1 MDSRERIQE
10 IKKRKEERDNA
21 LKKKLLFL
29 KRGLVILAGL
39 AVIALIVFGIK
50 SCASSVSMKKAERE
64 AAEKAKIEAQQA
76 AEEAAKTQ
84 TTVAINAGV
93 NQDFYKNSAF
103 VGNSFADGMEIYNLI
118 DGADFFAR
126 VGLSVEDAEKLSTT
140 TGKVS
145 VIDELDRDKKYS
157 KVFFMFGENELG
169 WLDES
174 VFIEK
179 YEKLIEKAKRYQPN
193 ADIYLLAITPVTE
206 AVSKKGEDGATNEN
220 VARFN
225 KLIKQVAQDENVNFA
240 DIYSAVVNDKGCLPE
255 DAASDGVHFNK
266 EYYKKC
272 LIYIQEEF
280 KEE

>member
-1 MDSRERIQE
+1 MDLRERVEEIQ
-10 IKKRKEERDNA
+10 KRKEERENA
-21 LKKKLLFL
+21 LKQKILYL

-39 AVIALIVFGIK
+39 AVIALIIFGIK
-50 SCASSVSMKKAERE
+50 SCASSVSARRAEKE
-64 AAEKAKIEAQQA
+64 AAEKARIEAQQA

-84 TTVAINAGV
+84 NTVAVNGGV
-93 NQDFYKNSAF
+93 DQEFYKNSAF
-103 VGNSFADGMEIYNLI
+103 VGNSFADGMEIYNLV

-157 KVFFMFGENELG
+157 KIFFMFGENELG

-174 VFIEK
+174 VFISK
-179 YEKLIEKAKRYQPN
+179 YEALINKAKKYQPD

-225 KLIKQVAQDENVNFA
+225 KLILQVAQDVNVNFA

-272 LIYIQEEF
+272 LVYIQEEF
-280 KEE
+280 RQ